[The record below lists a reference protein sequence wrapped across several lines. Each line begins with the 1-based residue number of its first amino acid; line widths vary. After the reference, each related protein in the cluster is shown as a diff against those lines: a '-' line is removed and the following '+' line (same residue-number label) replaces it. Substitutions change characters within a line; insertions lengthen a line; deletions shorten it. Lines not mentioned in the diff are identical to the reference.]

1 MALTLRKKL
10 ILVMFTILGTW
21 TSQAMSRTLQE
32 ASMEE
37 RHEQWM
43 SQYDRKYSDEKEK
56 ELMRHFKIFKE
67 NAEFVEKANSERIGI
82 ALTS

>member
-1 MALTLRKKL
+1 
-10 ILVMFTILGTW
+10 MFTILGTW

-43 SQYDRKYSDEKEK
+43 SQYDRKYSDD
-56 ELMRHFKIFKE
+56 
-67 NAEFVEKANSERIGI
+67 AEKARKAVSRYSKKMQN
-82 ALTS
+82 L

>member
-1 MALTLRKKL
+1 
-10 ILVMFTILGTW
+10 
-21 TSQAMSRTLQE
+21 MSNGCLN
-32 ASMEE
+32 
-37 RHEQWM
+37 
-43 SQYDRKYSDEKEK
+43 QYDRKYSDEKEK